1 MSSLITKRIQIKP
14 FQSDTSTP
22 LSSIPLL
29 PPLQSTLPS
38 TTHIPPLMRILP
50 PSPSPPLP
58 LHHYPI
64 THEVPPFVK
73 LFHILPNTPPV
84 AFCSLHAA
92 FLSAALASCDVRLY
106 CVRPAYWPAEDY
118 IIISCVSKGSCKT
131 QQIRRKTRHTR
142 LLPAAAAEMAP
153 GTTSVDLR
161 GVASAFG
168 GGEADLFSACWP
180 PLPPWEDWEPERG
193 L

>member
-1 MSSLITKRIQIKP
+1 MIQCRPSSPNASKSNQTNSHPQRHPPPLNRLHPCSQLFP
-14 FQSDTSTP
+14 PPHTS
-22 LSSIPLL
+22 PLL
-29 PPLQSTLPS
+29 CLYSHPALHPSHLLHQS
-38 TTHIPPLMRILP
+38 IF
-50 PSPSPPLP
+50 
-58 LHHYPI
+58 

-92 FLSAALASCDVRLY
+92 FRSAALASWDVRLY
-106 CVRPAYWPAEDY
+106 CVRPAYWPADD
-118 IIISCVSKGSCKT
+118 
-131 QQIRRKTRHTR
+131 R

-168 GGEADLFSACWP
+168 GGEAEEDLFSS
-180 PLPPWEDWEPERG
+180 LPPWEDWEPERG